1 MNYIDIRC
9 TNPQCDFYESKIKLS
24 EGTPLFNCPLCGS
37 EMEPAGSAIKADDST
52 GSEHWLT
59 EIAEDP
65 ELWIPDAEEAYP
77 SVIAYE
83 YRKLRRY
90 CREMKPYAVLLC
102 LEDNFEVLLKL
113 EVLLAYAWAAWNT
126 DNAFEVSAAS
136 LLTAPGL
143 SPKAWIKLASL
154 VVKELRK
161 AGKQLPGSIP
171 LEQLIRL
178 YTRGDIGNRS
188 AVQIGQGAMKLLRDL
203 KANEEDDSEAFNLK
217 TNEDDASKAADL
229 KMNEEDD
236 SEAADLKTN
245 EEKYSK
251 IIRENV
257 ALLKAVYEAVDLQ
270 LRTQELYL
278 KKEADTEEIYLT
290 GADKACGLASSG
302 KIYLRTGDIKSEI
315 CVYPFIV
322 IGKPS
327 DNGHC
332 VLLFHNQR
340 TKTRTHYMSYAD
352 GSCAAERIRY
362 FERLRDLLDR
372 LEAQN
377 DPRGA
382 GRTAVRS
389 TDPAGWE
396 KELLQKNSGN
406 VTPEHMLTEAGGSA
420 DKSSPISEYL
430 RILCE
435 RYGEKGSRRLRE
447 LLAVLCTLG
456 MYEPLTTDTLRAV
469 LKEGRAVSCLAGM
482 LMDLSPILRAEQDK
496 AGKLCLSV
504 KSEFAE
510 EIIRQIPETEET
522 VRWTVKLTMSV
533 LRDETLDRDPGMK
546 AAAAHVVDLADQR
559 LLEGIGALDKDAED
573 VLWKVISLE
582 EHKTGN
588 AREIERIPDY
598 YQQLCDYERL
608 AVGEEDPKT
617 LMAQNNYAAALCG
630 LGRYEDALKIQRE
643 VYEKRKKALGEENA
657 DTLRVQ
663 SNLAYTLDQL
673 GRHEE
678 ALQVLRTVY
687 ELRRKALGVEDPE
700 TVMTQIMLAGMLFN
714 LEQYKEALKHQKE
727 VYEKRKRLLGAEAPE
742 TLTAQE
748 NLAVILGK
756 LGRFNEELTVLLKL
770 YAGRKK
776 ALGDRNPETL
786 LAQYGVAH
794 TFLKLGRYEEALK
807 ILPKVYLL
815 QKVILG
821 EKDPDTL
828 ASQSDLAEALFKSGR
843 YEEALRTWNEV
854 CEKMRK
860 TLGEEH
866 PDTLTALN
874 GLADTLSR
882 LNRHKEALQIKKE
895 VYEKRSKVLGQEDPD
910 TLTTQMSLACT
921 LTDLGQNIDALPIK
935 RDVYK
940 KRCKVLGEE
949 HPDTLAAQS
958 SLAESLSNL
967 RRHKEALQIKK
978 EVYEKSRKVL
988 GEDHPYTLE
997 TQNSMALTLSKLG
1010 CGEEAQ
1016 QVFRDVYEKRKRVL
1030 GEEHPDTLAAQSSLA
1045 SELNDLGRCEEA
1057 LKLQREVYV
1066 KRNRQL
1072 GAEAPETIAAQ
1083 ENLAAILEKLG
1094 RFHEELSVVLKL
1106 YVGKRKALGERDRET
1121 LRAQYSVAHV
1131 ILKLGRY
1138 EEALKRYRNVYRIQ
1152 KQVLGEDDPDTLA
1165 TQNDLADAMIGAEK
1179 YGEALLIQINVY
1191 EKRRKTLGENNSQTL
1206 STLNNVAWTL
1216 DKLRKY
1222 REAIEKQRQLIRAY
1236 LQKDRDSGMRMNVR
1250 TIEAVFRLAEY
1261 YRHAGETTEALKT
1274 IIWADSLIDEKG
1286 PGAGELKKKVDRM
1299 LTK

>member
-52 GSEHWLT
+52 GSKHWLT

-203 KANEEDDSEAFNLK
+203 KANEEDDSEA
-217 TNEDDASKAADL
+217 
-229 KMNEEDD
+229 
-236 SEAADLKTN
+236 ADLKTN

-290 GADKACGLASSG
+290 GADKACGLVSSG

-469 LKEGRAVSCLAGM
+469 LKEGRAVSCLVGM

-496 AGKLCLSV
+496 AGKLMLSV

-533 LRDETLDRDPGMK
+533 LRDETLDRESGMK

-588 AREIERIPDY
+588 DREIERITDY

-678 ALQVLRTVY
+678 ALQVQRAVY
-687 ELRRKALGVEDPE
+687 ESRRKTLGEDDPD
-700 TVMTQIMLAGMLFN
+700 TLMTQIMLAGMLFS
-714 LEQYKEALKHQKE
+714 LERYEEALRLQRE

-748 NLAVILGK
+748 NLAVILEK
-756 LGRFNEELTVLLKL
+756 LGRFLEELTVAQDLC
-770 YAGRKK
+770 AVRKK
-776 ALGDRNPETL
+776 VLGDRNPETL

-821 EKDPDTL
+821 ENDPDTL

-874 GLADTLSR
+874 GLADTLSK

-895 VYEKRSKVLGQEDPD
+895 VYEKRSKVLGWEDHD
-910 TLTTQMSLACT
+910 TLTTQISLACT
-921 LTDLGQNIDALPIK
+921 LTDLDQNIA
-935 RDVYK
+935 
-940 KRCKVLGEE
+940 
-949 HPDTLAAQS
+949 DTLAAQN

-1016 QVFRDVYEKRKRVL
+1016 QVFRVVYEKRIRVL
-1030 GEEHPDTLAAQSSLA
+1030 GVEHPDTLAAQSSLA
-1045 SELNDLGRCEEA
+1045 GELNDLGRCEEA
-1057 LKLQREVYV
+1057 LTLQRGVCVE
-1066 KRNRQL
+1066 RNRQL

-1094 RFHEELSVVLKL
+1094 RFHEELSMVLKL
-1106 YVGKRKALGERDRET
+1106 YAGKRKALGERDRET

-1131 ILKLGRY
+1131 IFKLGRY
-1138 EEALKRYRNVYRIQ
+1138 EEALKIYRNVYEMQ
-1152 KQVLGEDDPDTLA
+1152 KQVLGVDDPDTLA

-1191 EKRRKTLGENNSQTL
+1191 EKRRKTLGENNPQTL

>member
-90 CREMKPYAVLLC
+90 CREMKPYAVLLS

-136 LLTAPGL
+136 LLMAPGL
-143 SPKAWIKLASL
+143 SPKTWIKLASL

-161 AGKQLPGSIP
+161 TGKQLPGSIP

-203 KANEEDDSEAFNLK
+203 KANEEDDNK
-217 TNEDDASKAADL
+217 
-229 KMNEEDD
+229 
-236 SEAADLKTN
+236 AADLKTN

-302 KIYLRTGDIKSEI
+302 KVYLRTGDIKSEI

-496 AGKLCLSV
+496 AGKLMLSV

-533 LRDETLDRDPGMK
+533 LRDETLDRESGMK

-588 AREIERIPDY
+588 DREIERIPDY

-727 VYEKRKRLLGAEAPE
+727 VYEKRKRLLGA
-742 TLTAQE
+742 
-748 NLAVILGK
+748 
-756 LGRFNEELTVLLKL
+756 
-770 YAGRKK
+770 
-776 ALGDRNPETL
+776 
-786 LAQYGVAH
+786 
-794 TFLKLGRYEEALK
+794 
-807 ILPKVYLL
+807 
-815 QKVILG
+815 
-821 EKDPDTL
+821 
-828 ASQSDLAEALFKSGR
+828 
-843 YEEALRTWNEV
+843 
-854 CEKMRK
+854 
-860 TLGEEH
+860 
-866 PDTLTALN
+866 
-874 GLADTLSR
+874 
-882 LNRHKEALQIKKE
+882 
-895 VYEKRSKVLGQEDPD
+895 
-910 TLTTQMSLACT
+910 
-921 LTDLGQNIDALPIK
+921 
-935 RDVYK
+935 
-940 KRCKVLGEE
+940 
-949 HPDTLAAQS
+949 
-958 SLAESLSNL
+958 
-967 RRHKEALQIKK
+967 
-978 EVYEKSRKVL
+978 
-988 GEDHPYTLE
+988 
-997 TQNSMALTLSKLG
+997 
-1010 CGEEAQ
+1010 
-1016 QVFRDVYEKRKRVL
+1016 
-1030 GEEHPDTLAAQSSLA
+1030 
-1045 SELNDLGRCEEA
+1045 
-1057 LKLQREVYV
+1057 
-1066 KRNRQL
+1066 
-1072 GAEAPETIAAQ
+1072 
-1083 ENLAAILEKLG
+1083 
-1094 RFHEELSVVLKL
+1094 
-1106 YVGKRKALGERDRET
+1106 
-1121 LRAQYSVAHV
+1121 
-1131 ILKLGRY
+1131 
-1138 EEALKRYRNVYRIQ
+1138 
-1152 KQVLGEDDPDTLA
+1152 
-1165 TQNDLADAMIGAEK
+1165 
-1179 YGEALLIQINVY
+1179 
-1191 EKRRKTLGENNSQTL
+1191 
-1206 STLNNVAWTL
+1206 
-1216 DKLRKY
+1216 
-1222 REAIEKQRQLIRAY
+1222 
-1236 LQKDRDSGMRMNVR
+1236 
-1250 TIEAVFRLAEY
+1250 
-1261 YRHAGETTEALKT
+1261 
-1274 IIWADSLIDEKG
+1274 
-1286 PGAGELKKKVDRM
+1286 
-1299 LTK
+1299 

>member
-90 CREMKPYAVLLC
+90 CREMKLYAALLS

-113 EVLLAYAWAAWNT
+113 EVLMAYAWAAWNT

-143 SPKAWIKLASL
+143 SPKTWIKLASL

-161 AGKQLPGSIP
+161 TGKQLPGSIP

-229 KMNEEDD
+229 KMNEEDA
-236 SEAADLKTN
+236 SKAADLKTN
-245 EEKYSK
+245 EEKYRK

-588 AREIERIPDY
+588 DREIERIPDY

-700 TVMTQIMLAGMLFN
+700 TIMTQIMLAGMLFN
-714 LEQYKEALKHQKE
+714 LEHYKEALKHQKE

-821 EKDPDTL
+821 ENDPDTL

-874 GLADTLSR
+874 GLADTLSK

-895 VYEKRSKVLGQEDPD
+895 VYEKRSKVLGWEDPD

-1016 QVFRDVYEKRKRVL
+1016 QVFRDVYEKRRRVL
-1030 GEEHPDTLAAQSSLA
+1030 GVEHPDTLAAQSSLA
-1045 SELNDLGRCEEA
+1045 GELNNLGRCEEA